1 MKQIDN
7 LQKRIENLKS
17 DNLYRTLTSCQ
28 NLPNNEV
35 MIDERKYISFCSND
49 YLSLA
54 FNEEIQKAA
63 QKAIE
68 QDGAGG
74 LSSRYIYGDNELY
87 QKLETKIAKMNQ
99 KDSSIVFGSGYLTN
113 IGVIPAL
120 CNNNDLI
127 LADKL
132 SHSCLIDGAKL
143 SGSKFTRFAHNNL
156 ESLENLLK
164 KHRNNHQKCLI
175 VTETIFSMDGNS
187 GKINEIIAIA
197 KKYNCFLLT
206 DNAHGLGVIKTEDNL
221 KIKNRKI
228 SQDILDYDLHLKV
241 GTFSKACSGYGGY
254 VCADKIIIDYLRN
267 FSKST
272 IYSTALPPA
281 ILAGNLKALEIIEK
295 GELIRKLW
303 KNINYFCNLMN
314 IKNQKSAIIP
324 IIIGNAKKTLEI
336 SEELKEKGFLVSAIR
351 PPTVAIGKSRLRIT
365 ITASHKKDDLKML
378 AENIHKYN
386 DYIINR
392 QL

>member
-1 MKQIDN
+1 MKQIN
-7 LQKRIENLKS
+7 RLQKRIENLKS
-17 DNLYRTLTSCQ
+17 DNLYRKLTSCQ

-35 MIDERKYISFCSND
+35 MIDGRKYLSFCSND

-54 FNEEIQKAA
+54 FNEEIQKIT

-68 QDGAGG
+68 KYGSGG

-87 QKLETKIAKMNQ
+87 QKLEEKISQMNQ
-99 KDSSIVFGSGYLTN
+99 KDSAIIFGSGYLTN

-120 CNNNDLI
+120 CNKSDLI

-164 KHRNNHQKCLI
+164 KHRKNHQKCLI
-175 VTETIFSMDGNS
+175 ITETIFSMDGNL

-197 KKYNCFLLT
+197 KKYDCFLLT
-206 DNAHGLGVIKTEDNL
+206 DNAHGLGVINEK
-221 KIKNRKI
+221 
-228 SQDILDYDLHLKV
+228 YDKYNLHLKV
-241 GTFSKACSGYGGY
+241 GTFSKSCSGYGGY

-267 FSKST
+267 FSKSA

-281 ILAGNLKALEIIEK
+281 ILANNLKALEIIEK
-295 GELIRKLW
+295 GNLTKKLW
-303 KNINYFCNLMN
+303 ENIDYFCDLMN
-314 IKNQKSAIIP
+314 IKNQESAIIP
-324 IIIGNAKKTLEI
+324 IIIGDARKTLEF
-336 SEELKEKGFLVSAIR
+336 SEKLKEKGFLISAIR

-365 ITASHKKDDLKML
+365 ITASHKKSNLKIL
-378 AENIHKYN
+378 AKNIHKYN

-392 QL
+392 

>member
-1 MKQIDN
+1 MKQIN
-7 LQKRIENLKS
+7 RLQKRIENLKS
-17 DNLYRTLTSCQ
+17 DNLYRKLTSCQ

-35 MIDERKYISFCSND
+35 MIDGRKYLSFCSND

-54 FNEEIQKAA
+54 FNEEIQKIT

-68 QDGAGG
+68 KYGSGG

-87 QKLETKIAKMNQ
+87 QKLEEKISQMNQ
-99 KDSSIVFGSGYLTN
+99 KDSAIIFGSGYLTN

-120 CNNNDLI
+120 CNKSDLI

-164 KHRNNHQKCLI
+164 KHRKNHQKCLI
-175 VTETIFSMDGNS
+175 ITETIFSMDGNL

-197 KKYNCFLLT
+197 KKYDCFLLT
-206 DNAHGLGVIKTEDNL
+206 DNAHGLGVINEK
-221 KIKNRKI
+221 
-228 SQDILDYDLHLKV
+228 YDKYNLHLKV
-241 GTFSKACSGYGGY
+241 GTFSKSCSGYGGY

-267 FSKST
+267 FSKSA

-281 ILAGNLKALEIIEK
+281 ILANNLKALEIIEK
-295 GELIRKLW
+295 GNLTKELW
-303 KNINYFCNLMN
+303 ENIDYFCDLMN
-314 IKNQKSAIIP
+314 IKNQESAIIP
-324 IIIGNAKKTLEI
+324 IIIGDARKTLEF
-336 SEELKEKGFLVSAIR
+336 SGKLKEKGFLVSAIR

-365 ITASHKKDDLKML
+365 ITASHKKSNLKIL
-378 AENIHKYN
+378 AKNIHKYN

-392 QL
+392 

>member
-1 MKQIDN
+1 MKQIN
-7 LQKRIENLKS
+7 RLQKRIENLKS
-17 DNLYRTLTSCQ
+17 DNLYRKLTSCQ

-35 MIDERKYISFCSND
+35 MIDGRKYLSFCSND

-54 FNEEIQKAA
+54 FNEEIQKIT

-68 QDGAGG
+68 KYGSGG

-87 QKLETKIAKMNQ
+87 QKLEEKISQMNQ
-99 KDSSIVFGSGYLTN
+99 KDSAIIFGSGYLTN

-120 CNNNDLI
+120 CNKSDLI

-175 VTETIFSMDGNS
+175 ITETIFSMDGNL

-197 KKYNCFLLT
+197 KKYDCFLLT
-206 DNAHGLGVIKTEDNL
+206 DNAHGLGVINEK
-221 KIKNRKI
+221 
-228 SQDILDYDLHLKV
+228 YDKYNLHLKV
-241 GTFSKACSGYGGY
+241 GTFSKSCSGYGGY

-267 FSKST
+267 FSKSA

-281 ILAGNLKALEIIEK
+281 ILANNLKALEIIEK
-295 GELIRKLW
+295 GNLTKKLW
-303 KNINYFCNLMN
+303 ENIDYFCDLMN
-314 IKNQKSAIIP
+314 IKNQESAIIP
-324 IIIGNAKKTLEI
+324 IIIGDARKTLEF
-336 SEELKEKGFLVSAIR
+336 SGKLKEKGFLVSAIR

-365 ITASHKKDDLKML
+365 ITASHKKSNLKIL
-378 AENIHKYN
+378 AKNIHKYN

>member
-1 MKQIDN
+1 MKQIN
-7 LQKRIENLKS
+7 RLQKRIENLKS
-17 DNLYRTLTSCQ
+17 DNLYRKLTSCQ

-35 MIDERKYISFCSND
+35 MIDGRKYLSFCSND

-54 FNEEIQKAA
+54 FNEEIQKIT

-68 QDGAGG
+68 KYGSGG

-87 QKLETKIAKMNQ
+87 QKLEEKISQMNQ
-99 KDSSIVFGSGYLTN
+99 KDSAIIFGSGYLTN

-120 CNNNDLI
+120 CNKSDLI

-175 VTETIFSMDGNS
+175 ITETIFSMDGNL

-197 KKYNCFLLT
+197 KKYDCFLLT
-206 DNAHGLGVIKTEDNL
+206 DNAHGLGVINEK
-221 KIKNRKI
+221 
-228 SQDILDYDLHLKV
+228 YDKYNLHLKV
-241 GTFSKACSGYGGY
+241 GTFSKSCSGYGGY

-267 FSKST
+267 FSKSA

-281 ILAGNLKALEIIEK
+281 ILANNLKALEIIEK
-295 GELIRKLW
+295 GNLTKELW
-303 KNINYFCNLMN
+303 ENIDYFCDLMN
-314 IKNQKSAIIP
+314 IKNQESAIIP
-324 IIIGNAKKTLEI
+324 IIIGDARKTLEF
-336 SEELKEKGFLVSAIR
+336 SEKLKEKGFLISAIR

-365 ITASHKKDDLKML
+365 ITASHKKSNLKIL
-378 AENIHKYN
+378 AKNIHKYN

-392 QL
+392 

>member
-1 MKQIDN
+1 MKQIN
-7 LQKRIENLKS
+7 RLQKRIENLKS
-17 DNLYRTLTSCQ
+17 DNLYRKLTSCQ

-35 MIDERKYISFCSND
+35 MIDGRKYLSFCSND

-54 FNEEIQKAA
+54 FNEEIQKIT

-68 QDGAGG
+68 KYGSGG

-87 QKLETKIAKMNQ
+87 QKLEEKISQMNQ
-99 KDSSIVFGSGYLTN
+99 KDSAIIFGSGYLTN

-120 CNNNDLI
+120 CNKSDLI

-164 KHRNNHQKCLI
+164 KHRKNHQKCLI
-175 VTETIFSMDGNS
+175 ITETIFSMDGNL

-197 KKYNCFLLT
+197 KKYDCFLLT
-206 DNAHGLGVIKTEDNL
+206 DNAHGLGVINEK
-221 KIKNRKI
+221 
-228 SQDILDYDLHLKV
+228 YDKYNLHLKV
-241 GTFSKACSGYGGY
+241 GTFSKSCSGYGGY

-267 FSKST
+267 FSKSA

-281 ILAGNLKALEIIEK
+281 ILANNLKALEIIEK
-295 GELIRKLW
+295 GNLTKELW
-303 KNINYFCNLMN
+303 ENIDYFCDLMN
-314 IKNQKSAIIP
+314 IKNQESAIIP
-324 IIIGNAKKTLEI
+324 IIIGDARKTLEF
-336 SEELKEKGFLVSAIR
+336 SEKLKEKGFLISAIR

-365 ITASHKKDDLKML
+365 ITASHKKSNLKIL
-378 AENIHKYN
+378 AKNIHKYN

-392 QL
+392 